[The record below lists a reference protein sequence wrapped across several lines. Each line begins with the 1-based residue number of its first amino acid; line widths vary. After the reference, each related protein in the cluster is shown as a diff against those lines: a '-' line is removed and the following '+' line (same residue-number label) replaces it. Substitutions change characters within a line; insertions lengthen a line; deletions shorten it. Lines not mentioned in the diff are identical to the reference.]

1 MTVTTGDL
9 IAFVIGF
16 LGFLGTLSMALL
28 NVKVTAS
35 MALLKADFISEL
47 AKVRVEV
54 VSLKSE
60 FLKDN
65 SRLYETVAN
74 GFMNRRESEQ
84 MHSENKSRLDRIEQR
99 IISME
104 ERFPA

>member
-1 MTVTTGDL
+1 VTVTTGDI

-28 NVKVTAS
+28 NVKVTAA
-35 MALLKADFISEL
+35 MALMKAEFVSEL
-47 AKVRVEV
+47 SKVRVEV
-54 VSLKSE
+54 VNLKAE

-65 SRLYETVAN
+65 SRLYETITN

-84 MHSENKSRLDRIEQR
+84 MHGENKSRLDRIEHK
-99 IISME
+99 ITSME